1 MALSVSIMKRRVL
14 IPSSPSEDTYRWDFL
29 SSKDPEFCVVYT
41 KAPYGE
47 IREVSNKVIH
57 ADIDIYKDD
66 IQQSINNFFANEG
79 FDIVKRMENEWF
91 QRFMNWVC
99 DTDNS
104 QITVEFSFEPVST
117 ISNNQNDMDSYYEMY
132 KEMPCYALKDLRSL
146 VENPI
151 ENILYELMD
160 EDKEP
165 FKDLYSWRESKNIGS
180 EIVDWAYRVITDYF
194 RDVKSNYSYLLEE
207 INEKTVYQFP
217 NTNVIYKITMTLSVD
232 NI

>member
-1 MALSVSIMKRRVL
+1 MKRRIL
-14 IPSSPSEDTYRWDFL
+14 IPSSPSEETYLWDFL

-41 KAPYGE
+41 KAPHGE

-99 DTDNS
+99 DTDDS

-117 ISNNQNDMDSYYEMY
+117 ISNNQNDMDSYYEKY

-194 RDVKSNYSYLLEE
+194 RIVKNNQSYLLKE

-217 NTNVIYKITMTLSVD
+217 KTDVIYKITMTLSVD